1 MSMHSCAFF
10 VNKED
15 VPGTFWIERSHILGF
30 RIMSTPDLASMP
42 SRAWSCSTL
51 QQGVAKCAEMAGVAL
66 QPNDMAD
73 ALKAR
78 GYHVILVELFKV
90 DWYKYISLS
99 CRKEINNCCTPR
111 PPKKDLCILGRVKL
125 KCIHIYEKC
134 INIYFLNK
142 YKCIYVQIEHQLPSS
157 SPYHSWFPL
166 FFAFRRLRKS
176 SMSWRPRKL
185 LSMLVMDRPLA
196 LCALNHILKLL
207 YIYLFIYIY
216 FKHTHINI

>member
-1 MSMHSCAFF
+1 MPACLLDLQLTTNDCMSMHSCAFF

-90 DWYKYISLS
+90 D
-99 CRKEINNCCTPR
+99 
-111 PPKKDLCILGRVKL
+111 
-125 KCIHIYEKC
+125 
-134 INIYFLNK
+134 
-142 YKCIYVQIEHQLPSS
+142 
-157 SPYHSWFPL
+157 
-166 FFAFRRLRKS
+166 
-176 SMSWRPRKL
+176 
-185 LSMLVMDRPLA
+185 
-196 LCALNHILKLL
+196 
-207 YIYLFIYIY
+207 
-216 FKHTHINI
+216 